1 MVEKTVYI
9 VSREK
14 FGDELHELEVEEV
27 FRSES
32 LAEAEK
38 FLSWKE
44 NLYGRI
50 DKMQATYNSPPPGKL
65 WRNEKFAWDLE
76 FLETVKER

>member
-1 MVEKTVYI
+1 MKTVYI
-9 VSREK
+9 VYKERV
-14 FGDELHELEVEEV
+14 GDEIHELEVEEV

-32 LAEAEK
+32 LEEAEK

-50 DKMQATYNSPPPGKL
+50 DKMQTTYNAPPPGKL
-65 WRNEKFAWDLE
+65 WRKEEFAWDLE
-76 FLETVKER
+76 FVETVREN